1 MVRDNN
7 RGNRSNN
14 DRPRRGGFRSGG
26 QRGQR
31 RGGPRNS
38 RGRGGARGR
47 GARRGGF
54 RGGQKVQV
62 RPYSNFEGVYLMRDK
77 NEAIL
82 TKSIFPGESVYGEK
96 RVTVEENGK
105 KIEYRTWNP
114 YRSKIGA
121 FIVAG
126 SNILGF

>member
-1 MVRDNN
+1 
-7 RGNRSNN
+7 
-14 DRPRRGGFRSGG
+14 
-26 QRGQR
+26 
-31 RGGPRNS
+31 
-38 RGRGGARGR
+38 
-47 GARRGGF
+47 
-54 RGGQKVQV
+54 
-62 RPYSNFEGVYLMRDK
+62 MRDK

-126 SNILGF
+126 TNILGF